1 MGGHSSGG
9 LFPGAAVGGDAG
21 SVQTQRGLTD
31 RERALVSEAL
41 AQGLNISPEKVV
53 GVTKDPNGK
62 IVWLE
67 AGSIGD
73 RGSGLAHIIEKH
85 GKEFDGRG
93 ISNSE
98 IPRYLLHAVNTGKVV
113 GMQGR
118 RPVYEFTYNGMRQQ
132 VAITVSVNGY
142 IVGANL
148 RPRLKEN

>member
-1 MGGHSSGG
+1 M
-9 LFPGAAVGGDAG
+9 LAVQSIPPSRSA
-21 SVQTQRGLTD
+21 RAPLTD
-31 RERALVSEAL
+31 RERALAPKRWRGFEL
-41 AQGLNISPEKVV
+41 SPEKVV

-85 GKEFDGRG
+85 GKEFNGRG